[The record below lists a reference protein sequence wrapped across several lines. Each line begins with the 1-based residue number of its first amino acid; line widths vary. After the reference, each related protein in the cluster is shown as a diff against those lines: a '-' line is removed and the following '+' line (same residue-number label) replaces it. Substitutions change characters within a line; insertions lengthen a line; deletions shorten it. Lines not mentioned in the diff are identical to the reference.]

1 MSILAKLHQ
10 ILLKAEN
17 LLLVTIV
24 LSLILIA
31 VAQIF
36 TRNVFGGGLL
46 WADAYT
52 RISVL
57 WIAMLGAMLASR
69 QRKHIAID
77 IVVQHLPTH
86 WQSLAQRLSNGMTGL
101 VCFVAAWFS
110 SDFLL
115 QEFTYADKAFA
126 DIPNWLCEAIIPFAF
141 IVIALRY
148 STAALIGD
156 HHSD

>member
-1 MSILAKLHQ
+1 MNILVKLHQ
-10 ILLKAEN
+10 FLLKAES

-24 LSLILIA
+24 LSLIMIA
-31 VAQIF
+31 VAQILM
-36 TRNVFGGGLL
+36 RNVFGGGLL

-69 QRKHIAID
+69 QRNHIAID
-77 IVVQHLPTH
+77 IVVQRLPSR
-86 WQSLAQRLSNGMTGL
+86 WRGLAQRISNGLTGL

-115 QEFTYADKAFA
+115 QEFAYADKAFA

-148 STAALIGD
+148 SIAALIGD
-156 HHSD
+156 NHSA

>member
-1 MSILAKLHQ
+1 MSILVKLHQ
-10 ILLKAEN
+10 FLLKAEN

-24 LSLILIA
+24 LSLIMIA
-31 VAQIF
+31 VAQILM
-36 TRNVFGGGLL
+36 RNVMGGGLL

-69 QRKHIAID
+69 QRNHIAID
-77 IVVQHLPTH
+77 IVVQRLPTR
-86 WQSLAQRLSNGMTGL
+86 WRGLAQRISNGLTGL

-115 QEFTYADKAFA
+115 QEFAYADKAFA
-126 DIPNWLCEAIIPFAF
+126 DVPNWLCEAIIPFAF

-148 STAALIGD
+148 SVAALVGD
-156 HHSD
+156 NHSA

>member
-1 MSILAKLHQ
+1 MSILVKLHQ
-10 ILLKAEN
+10 FLLKAEN

-24 LSLILIA
+24 LSLIMIA
-31 VAQIF
+31 VAQILM
-36 TRNVFGGGLL
+36 RNVMGGGLL

-69 QRKHIAID
+69 QRNHIAID
-77 IVVQHLPTH
+77 IVVQRLPTR
-86 WQSLAQRLSNGMTGL
+86 WRGLAQRISNGLTGL

-115 QEFTYADKAFA
+115 QEFAYADKAFA
-126 DIPNWLCEAIIPFAF
+126 DVPNWLCEAIIPFAF

-148 STAALIGD
+148 SIAALIGD
-156 HHSD
+156 NHSA